1 MKKIFVLLLTACV
14 LFGSVAAFSG
24 CSSKAPSVEEIYDR
38 AVELIEASYA
48 INTVFYGAGM
58 PVYKT
63 DSAYAEFTYLY
74 FGSQYA
80 GEYEIVKDFSAFSSV
95 DAFKAAANK
104 VYSTAYLEDVLYPY
118 AFEGHMIGNGIGGA
132 VMFDA
137 RYIEEDGVLYQ
148 STDSGYDL
156 MQNRGR
162 CIYDYSTMTVVSPSN
177 ETMCFLEI
185 ASWPEGSPDQISVN
199 EVRLVLQDGE
209 WFLDSFTG

>member
-1 MKKIFVLLLTACV
+1 MKKIFVLLLTVCV
-14 LFGSVAAFSG
+14 LFGSVAAFSS
-24 CSSKAPSVEEIYDR
+24 CSSKAPKVEDIYDR

-58 PVYKT
+58 PVYPT

-80 GEYEIVKDFSAFSSV
+80 GEYEIVKDASLFSSV
-95 DAFKAAANK
+95 AAFKTEASK
-104 VYSTAYLEDVLYPY
+104 VYSAEYLEEVLYPY
-118 AFEGHMIGNGIGGA
+118 AFEGYMTDNGIGGA

-148 STDSGYDL
+148 STDSGYNL
-156 MQNRGR
+156 MQNYGMR
-162 CIYDYSTMTVVSPSN
+162 IYDYSTMTVVAPSN

-185 ASWPEGSPDQISVN
+185 ESWLEGSPDRVTVN
-199 EVRLVLQDGE
+199 ELRLVLQDGE